1 MGLENIKWKSY
12 ILFVSVFIVIVFSL
26 KIFIFTLT
34 PFFLA
39 LIITLIIDKPVCLLS
54 KKIPRNIAVLFMI
67 LVVITI
73 MILLSVVLIT
83 NTVYEL
89 IYLSKYLPQ
98 YRDQI
103 VEYIDQFLLR
113 QQELFERMPDI
124 VSNILSRIMDNIYQ
138 RGENYVSN
146 MINWSLNITFYI
158 PAYIIILLFTII
170 TTFFLSKDKKVI
182 LKYLTSKRKISKILN
197 SNIISDIFSYLK
209 VQLLIITNT
218 TVLTGI
224 TFAILGYP
232 YVILLAFLSGIL
244 DLIPVIGPGA
254 ILWPLIIYNILINN
268 IRNVL
273 IIFILYIIVTSA
285 RPFLESKILGKNIG
299 VHPIILLFGIYVGLM
314 TMGLQGII
322 IAPISIIIF
331 KTLFNTGFLTLEES
345 Q

>member
-103 VEYIDQFLLR
+103 VEYVDQFLLR

-138 RGENYVSN
+138 RGEDYVSN

-331 KTLFNTGFLTLEES
+331 KTLLNTGFLTLEES